1 MNATVKE
8 WVDKAGKDFAT
19 ARRELQ
25 VQEDPNFD
33 AVCFHAQQ
41 SIEKL
46 MKGLLIHLGVTPTKT
61 HDLAFLSQL
70 LASIS
75 PVWSWP
81 HEDLRFLTRAA
92 VAFRYPGEAA
102 EQEEAVEAF
111 DIASR
116 LRDKLLSL
124 FPEALEKTEL

>member
-8 WVDKAGKDFAT
+8 WVDKAEKDFAT

-46 MKGLLIHLGVTPTKT
+46 MKGLLIHLGVTPTN
-61 HDLAFLSQL
+61 
-70 LASIS
+70 
-75 PVWSWP
+75 
-81 HEDLRFLTRAA
+81 
-92 VAFRYPGEAA
+92 
-102 EQEEAVEAF
+102 
-111 DIASR
+111 
-116 LRDKLLSL
+116 
-124 FPEALEKTEL
+124 

>member
-8 WVDKAGKDFAT
+8 WLAKAEKDFAT

-25 VQEDPNFD
+25 VEEDPNFD

-46 MKGLLIHLGVTPTKT
+46 MKGLLIHLGITPSKT

-70 LASIS
+70 LAASCPS
-75 PVWSWP
+75 WSWSQ
-81 HEDLRFLTRAA
+81 EDLRFLSRAA

-102 EQEEAVEAF
+102 EPEDATEAV
-111 DIASR
+111 DIAGR
-116 LRDKLLSL
+116 LRNKLLLL
-124 FPEALEKTEL
+124 FEER